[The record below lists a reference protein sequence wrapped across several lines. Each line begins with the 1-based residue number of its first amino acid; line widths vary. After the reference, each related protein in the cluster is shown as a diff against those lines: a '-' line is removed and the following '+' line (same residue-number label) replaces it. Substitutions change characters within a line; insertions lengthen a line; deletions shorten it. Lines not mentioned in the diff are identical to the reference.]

1 VITVDTNV
9 LVRVLVDDP
18 GEGEQASTA
27 RDLLRRAGRVYLPQV
42 VQAETVWV
50 LESAYELQETET
62 VRVLEHILANQAYVL
77 QEEGAFRDALENYR
91 TGSADF
97 ADYLI
102 LAAAQAAQTELVT
115 FDRRLAR
122 SAGVVLIGAATGVGQ

>member
-1 VITVDTNV
+1 MITVDTNV

-27 RDLLRRAGRVYLPQV
+27 RDVLRRAGRVYLPQV

-102 LAAAQAAQTELVT
+102 LAAAQVAQTELVT

>member
-1 VITVDTNV
+1 MITVDTNV

-27 RDLLRRAGRVYLPQV
+27 RDVLRRAGRVYLPQV

-50 LESAYELQETET
+50 LESAYELQKTET

-102 LAAAQAAQTELVT
+102 LAAAQVAQTELVT

>member
-1 VITVDTNV
+1 MITVDTNV

-50 LESAYELQETET
+50 LESAYELQKTET